1 MVYAVQA
8 FAVFL
13 CLFGLAALIKPGII
27 FDFVGKYADAKGLFY
42 TAIGIRLVIGIL
54 FLQLA
59 AQSKHPGVILVL
71 GWFVLLAAV
80 GIALTGHTNF
90 KELLHWVLEFSRH
103 WGRLSGL
110 LSALFGYYLFYVF
123 S

>member
-8 FAVFL
+8 FAAFM

-27 FDFVGKYADAKGLFY
+27 FDFVGKYADSKGLFGA
-42 TAIGIRLVIGIL
+42 AIGIRLVLGVL
-54 FLQLA
+54 LLQVA

-71 GWFVLLAAV
+71 GWFVLLAAI
-80 GIALTGHTNF
+80 GIALTGPTNF
-90 KELLHWVLEFSRH
+90 KELLHWVLGFNRH
-103 WGRLSGL
+103 WARLSGTL
-110 LSALFGYYLFYVF
+110 AALFGYYLFYVF